1 MKKFLAGDPA
11 TERLAAC
18 DVEAEFYRP
27 FFYKKV
33 IQHLNIYCCVLCLLK
48 LAKTDRVEYQFK
60 QSCLLSSVPGSKLIM
75 YFVFKKLGV

>member
-27 FFYKKV
+27 FFIKKV
-33 IQHLNIYCCVLCLLK
+33 I
-48 LAKTDRVEYQFK
+48 
-60 QSCLLSSVPGSKLIM
+60 
-75 YFVFKKLGV
+75 